1 VINLP
6 RPDLSDKSILII
18 EDYEGMRGILR
29 DLLGRAGA
37 TRIAFAANSQA
48 AIPLLER
55 HRYDAVLCDLHL
67 GQGLNG
73 QQILEEARHR
83 QLLAPHT
90 VWLMVS
96 AEKTAEMV
104 TGTMESRPDDYLLK
118 PITETLLFTRLSRQM
133 ARRQTLAPIEQAMRD
148 REYLKA
154 MNLTEAQLGRPTPHL
169 WDLKRLKADLAL
181 HVGNHAHAREIYLEA
196 LGQRDLP
203 WAHLGLAKI
212 HFLEGRHAEARDE
225 LEQVT
230 HGNRAYL
237 EAHDWLARAL
247 DKLGDLDAAQ
257 AVLSAALTTSPHAP
271 LRQGQLGEIAYRR
284 GDLETAA
291 GAFRRQVDL
300 ARQTPLKAADPYLW
314 LSRVQLAR
322 GKADEALRA
331 LAELSVD
338 LRADDTARLLARALE
353 IPVHLQ
359 AGARERARALAGE
372 LAAELG
378 EQANEL
384 PAEAILELAKPLMD
398 LGEKDTAAT
407 LLTSLVGN
415 NHEHPEILERAKAV
429 FAEAGLAEEGHA
441 LVDRATRAATESM
454 NQGVKLAR
462 EGKLDEA
469 IEFTREARARMPNN
483 PRLLLNHAFLL
494 IAWMEQYGRDLRI
507 ASEARSCI
515 EMARRLKPGEKR
527 AGELLT
533 KLELVGNDFGG

>member
-1 VINLP
+1 MLNLP
-6 RPDLSDKSILII
+6 RPDLSANSFLII
-18 EDYEGMRGILR
+18 EDYEGMRRILR
-29 DLLGRAGA
+29 DILARGGA
-37 TRIAFAANSQA
+37 TRVTFAANSEA

-55 HRYDAVLCDLHL
+55 NTYDAVLCDLHL

-104 TGTMESRPDDYLLK
+104 TGTVESRPDDYLVK

-133 ARRQTLAPIEQAMRD
+133 ARKKALAPIEQAMRD

-154 MNLTEAQLGRPTPHL
+154 LNLTEAQLGRANPHA

-181 HVGNHAHAREIYLEA
+181 QTGNHAHAREVYLEA

-212 HFLEGRHAEARDE
+212 HFLDGQFDDARRE

-247 DKLGDLDAAQ
+247 DKLGDLDGAQ
-257 AVLSAALTTSPHAP
+257 SVLSRALTTSPHAP

-284 GDLETAA
+284 GELDTAA
-291 GAFRRQVDL
+291 GAFRRCVEL
-300 ARQTPLKAADPYLW
+300 ARHTPLKSAEPYVW
-314 LSRVQLAR
+314 LSRVNLAL
-322 GKADEALRA
+322 GNSDDALRA
-331 LAELSVD
+331 LSELSID
-338 LRADDTARLLARALE
+338 LREDTVARLLARALE
-353 IPVHLQ
+353 IPVRLN
-359 AGARERARALAGE
+359 AGERDRAQALAIE
-372 LAAELG
+372 VAEALQS
-378 EQANEL
+378 QAHEL
-384 PAEAILELAKPLMD
+384 PAEAILDLATPLME
-398 LGEKDTAAT
+398 LGDKATAEA
-407 LLTSLVGN
+407 LLTSLVSN

-429 FAEAGLAEEGHA
+429 FAQAGLAAEGDE
-441 LVDRATRAATESM
+441 LVTRTTRAATESM
-454 NQGVKLAR
+454 NQGVRLAR

-469 IEFTREARARMPNN
+469 IEYTREARARMPNN

-494 IAWMEQYGRDLRI
+494 IAWMEQYGRDTRVAI
-507 ASEARSCI
+507 EARSCI
-515 EMARRLKPGEKR
+515 DAARRLKPGDKR

-533 KLELVGNDFGG
+533 KLELVGNDFGS

>member
-1 VINLP
+1 MLNLP
-6 RPDLSDKSILII
+6 RPDLSASSFLII
-18 EDYEGMRGILR
+18 EDYEGMRRILR
-29 DLLGRAGA
+29 DLLARAGA
-37 TRIAFAANSQA
+37 TRVTFAANSEA

-55 HRYDAVLCDLHL
+55 NTYDAVLCDLHL

-104 TGTMESRPDDYLLK
+104 TGTVESRPDDYLVK

-133 ARRQTLAPIEQAMRD
+133 ARKKALAPIEQAMRD

-154 MNLTEAQLGRPTPHL
+154 LNLTESQLGKANPHA

-181 HVGNHAHAREIYLEA
+181 QTGNHAHAREVYLEA

-212 HFLEGRHAEARDE
+212 HFLEGQYDDARRE
-225 LEQVT
+225 LELVT

-247 DKLGDLDAAQ
+247 DKLGDLEGAQ
-257 AVLSAALTTSPHAP
+257 SVLSRALTTSPHAP
-271 LRQGQLGEIAYRR
+271 LRQGQLGEVAFRR
-284 GDLETAA
+284 GELDIAA
-291 GAFRRQVDL
+291 GAFRRHVEL
-300 ARQTPLKAADPYLW
+300 ARHTPLKSAEPYVW
-314 LSRVQLAR
+314 LSRVNLAR
-322 GKADEALRA
+322 GNSDDALRA
-331 LAELSVD
+331 LSELSVD
-338 LRADDTARLLARALE
+338 LREDATARLLARALE
-353 IPVHLQ
+353 IPVRLR
-359 AGARERARALAGE
+359 AGERDRAQALAME
-372 LAAELG
+372 VAEALQS
-378 EQANEL
+378 QAHEL
-384 PAEAILELAKPLMD
+384 PAEAILDLASPLME
-398 LGEKDTAAT
+398 LGDKATAEA
-407 LLTSLVGN
+407 LLTSLVSN
-415 NHEHPEILERAKAV
+415 NHEHPEMLERAKAV
-429 FAEAGLAEEGHA
+429 FAQFGLAAEGDE
-441 LVDRATRAATESM
+441 LVARTTRAATESM
-454 NQGVKLAR
+454 NRGVKLAR

-494 IAWMEQYGRDLRI
+494 IAWMEQYGRDTRVAI
-507 ASEARSCI
+507 EARSCI
-515 EMARRLKPGEKR
+515 EAARRLKPGEKR